1 MVKALCTAASHNGRR
16 EGNCNTPSPA
26 RNNNNNNASCQAGH
40 NQSICWYLYCS
51 ALVKYSRY
59 IYIYIKKNGK
69 GGGGTA
75 AVENETCE
83 REKQL
88 QIRMSNG
95 ALYRLVN
102 MWEKANFEMEMNR
115 L

>member
-1 MVKALCTAASHNGRR
+1 MAKG
-16 EGNCNTPSPA
+16 EGE
-26 RNNNNNNASCQAGH
+26 
-40 NQSICWYLYCS
+40 
-51 ALVKYSRY
+51 
-59 IYIYIKKNGK
+59 
-69 GGGGTA
+69 TA

-95 ALYRLVN
+95 VLYRLVN